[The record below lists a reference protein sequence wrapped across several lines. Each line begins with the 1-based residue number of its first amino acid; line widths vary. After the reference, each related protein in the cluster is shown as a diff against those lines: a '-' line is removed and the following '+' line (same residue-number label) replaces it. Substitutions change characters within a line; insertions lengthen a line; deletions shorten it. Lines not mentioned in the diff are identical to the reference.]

1 MEFFATEL
9 FTKGVLP
16 FLLVFVLVF
25 AILQKSKIFG
35 EGKKQIDALIALAI
49 GLILIGVPQPRDY
62 IVSIIPWLAV
72 ALVVLLVFLLIIGF
86 TNSDNKDGIKI
97 PDWVKKSVPWLAL
110 LFVVILVLVITN
122 SWQSVWNWLS
132 GGNIG
137 GNVLIIIVIG
147 IALWVALRGNDSGKK
162 D

>member
-1 MEFFATEL
+1 M
-9 FTKGVLP
+9 
-16 FLLVFVLVF
+16 
-25 AILQKSKIFG
+25 
-35 EGKKQIDALIALAI
+35 AI
-49 GLILIGVPQPRDY
+49 GLILIGGPQPRDY

-147 IALWVALRGNDSGKK
+147 IALWVALRGKDSGKK